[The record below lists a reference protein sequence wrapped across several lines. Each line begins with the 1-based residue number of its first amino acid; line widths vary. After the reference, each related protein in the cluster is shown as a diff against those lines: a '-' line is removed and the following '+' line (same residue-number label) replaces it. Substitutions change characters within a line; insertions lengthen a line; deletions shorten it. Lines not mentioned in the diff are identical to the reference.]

1 MFCQP
6 TKRIELYENDYQF
19 LNIYNVTDPLDLP
32 AYVPSTET
40 AVPDGFIKTKDR
52 TFEKE
57 VNVISGFK
65 LGKFFDSLSPNRR
78 VCEIFEN

>member
-1 MFCQP
+1 M
-6 TKRIELYENDYQF
+6 
-19 LNIYNVTDPLDLP
+19 TDPLDLP

-40 AVPDGFIKTKDR
+40 AVPDDFIKTKDR

-57 VNVISGFK
+57 ANVISSFK
-65 LGKFFDSLSPNRR
+65 LGKFFDFSSPNGR